1 MNIAIT
7 GATGFIGR
15 YSALAL
21 ARAGHNIR
29 VLTRPGR
36 ESAVSHPKD
45 NGGSGEF
52 EVFTGDLTDKDSLE
66 GYMEDQDMLLHL
78 ASAHDHLPDGEMRA
92 VTVAGS
98 EALVNEAIRA
108 DKKRERIQM
117 WIMSS
122 AVIGAPVY
130 SYYRDTKRIQEKI
143 FKGSGFEWTSFR
155 PTLVYGV
162 GDYRHTATIMRK
174 CAAQGGRMTI
184 PHSGRSRIN
193 PVHVDD
199 VVDCVLRKIG
209 YDKQVDCIYELAG
222 PTGIT
227 YNEFIDYTIAATC
240 GTVRRRNI
248 PKKWADFVIALKG
261 VFKDVTDERRA
272 SAYFLL
278 HHEHDITNA
287 RVELGWSPRT
297 YEQGIK
303 DCAAVSDWWKYE
315 TEEEALAAGV
325 AVPVGQTATGA

>member
-15 YSALAL
+15 YTALAL
-21 ARAGHNIR
+21 AREGHTIR
-29 VLTRPGR
+29 TLTRPGR
-36 ESAVSHPKD
+36 ADAVAHPKD
-45 NGGSGEF
+45 NGGEGEF
-52 EVFTGDLTDKDSLE
+52 EIFTGDLTDKKSLD
-66 GYMEDQDMLLHL
+66 GFLEDIDMLVHL
-78 ASAHDHLPDGEMRA
+78 ASAHDHLPDEEMRA
-92 VTVAGS
+92 VTVAGT
-98 EALVNEAIRA
+98 EALVDEAIRS
-108 DKKRERIQM
+108 DKSRQHM
-117 WIMSS
+117 QLWIMSS

-143 FKGSGFEWTSFR
+143 FKGAGFEWTSFR

-162 GDYRHTATIMRK
+162 GDYRHTATTMRK
-174 CAAQGGRMTI
+174 CAAKGGKMII
-184 PHSGRSRIN
+184 PHAGRSKIN

-222 PTGIT
+222 PRGIA
-227 YNEFIDYTIAATC
+227 YNEFIDYTIAATG
-240 GTVRRRNI
+240 GTVTRRNI
-248 PKKWADFVIALKG
+248 PKKWADMAIAFKG
-261 VFKDVTDERRA
+261 LFKDVTDERRA

-303 DCAAVSDWWKYE
+303 DCASVSDWWKYE
-315 TEEEALAAGV
+315 SEEEALAAGV
-325 AVPVGQTATGA
+325 TVPVGQTSIL